1 MKTDKIKTLALELAL
16 IPILL
21 LAFLVPT
28 SYARWGMS
36 VLLTIYAIICNKVLK
51 RKQIKS
57 HYKDQVMTIM
67 IVLSTDSPIH
77 V

>member
-21 LAFLVPT
+21 LAFLIPT

-36 VLLTIYAIICNKVLK
+36 VLLTIYAIICINLSVDYIM
-51 RKQIKS
+51 QIKIA
-57 HYKDQVMTIM
+57 H
-67 IVLSTDSPIH
+67 
-77 V
+77 